1 MRCVF
6 DSRPAETFVKFCPA
20 KPGVVWSILSLEN
33 FNFCNAGFHCQCFVF
48 MHLLHPNPTPN
59 SICLEP
65 SCCHVNQTSSP
76 CHWTCRHRCGQQF
89 HSRRP
94 GCGNI
99 LARFFELVSGADGE
113 WSPEGAKQI
122 KLWMEIELCVFDIIY
137 IYRHALCTFVHVP
150 SACPFP
156 PVCRSEEMSSQL
168 SKVLCQISRGMAR
181 HCSPA
186 APAALTFLTMS
197 TMRRIQVPE
206 VAEVATWFWPIFRS
220 WRHLGVVCT
229 LPLKKV
235 ASPSHRYSSC
245 WILSSP
251 WSTWWEHAVGLKPS
265 VMNVAG
271 L

>member
-1 MRCVF
+1 MSTRRVHLATGPV
-6 DSRPAETFVKFCPA
+6 DIVVDNNSTAGDLVAATFSHSFLKLFLV
-20 KPGVVWSILSLEN
+20 
-33 FNFCNAGFHCQCFVF
+33 Q
-48 MHLLHPNPTPN
+48 M
-59 SICLEP
+59 
-65 SCCHVNQTSSP
+65 VNGRRGEQNKSN
-76 CHWTCRHRCGQQF
+76 CG
-89 HSRRP
+89 
-94 GCGNI
+94 
-99 LARFFELVSGADGE
+99 
-113 WSPEGAKQI
+113 W
-122 KLWMEIELCVFDIIY
+122 KLNWAFSTLIY
-137 IYRHALCTFVHVP
+137 IYIDYRYVLCTFVRVP
-150 SACPFP
+150 STCPFP

-186 APAALTFLTMS
+186 ATAALTIPTMS
-197 TMRRIQVPE
+197 MRRIQVAE

-251 WSTWWEHAVGLKPS
+251 WSTWWGHAVGLKPS